1 MTSIGRSPH
10 LLGQLT
16 ILRFPT
22 PSPQPTSNQVENPDL
37 GFHPGSFMQN
47 HWIITQSNYHNYSN
61 RL

>member
-1 MTSIGRSPH
+1 MISIGRSPH

-37 GFHPGSFMQN
+37 GSGFVHAKPLDR
-47 HWIITQSNYHNYSN
+47 TQSNYHNYSN